1 MCHCATQASMESVVY
16 WWDDAAWTWRQ
27 VENHPTPN
35 RFAFVDDKTWIRN
48 FAEEMGWLTD

>member
-1 MCHCATQASMESVVY
+1 MESVVY